1 MRMSGRVHRSLAAG
15 AGAFL
20 IFTGCNTD
28 IGKVRAQAAADS
40 AAKANALPAD
50 TTGMPRTDST
60 AMLPPI
66 DSNAT
71 QGPPVAGVRLEVDI
85 NARQVRLL
93 RGNDTLETHP
103 VAVGSPE
110 WPTRTGEW
118 YVTQVVWNPEWIPPD
133 ETWAEE
139 RKPRRPGDPANPLG
153 QAQLVYDPPRTIH
166 GTNDSLSVGKPVSHG
181 SIRTYNSV
189 VKGLARR
196 LMEETGAG
204 KDEAWYQE
212 TQKNR
217 KVKQIVDLP
226 QRVPIRVY

>member
-1 MRMSGRVHRSLAAG
+1 MGMLGRVHRSLAAG
-15 AGAFL
+15 AALL
-20 IFTGCNTD
+20 IAAGCNTD
-28 IGKVRAQAAADS
+28 TSKIREQAVLDSVAKASARAADS
-40 AAKANALPAD
+40 
-50 TTGMPRTDST
+50 TGMLRTDST

-66 DSNAT
+66 DSNVT

-139 RKPRRPGDPANPLG
+139 RKPRKPGDPANPLG

-181 SIRTYNSV
+181 SIRSYNSV

-196 LMEETGAG
+196 LMEETGVG
-204 KDEAWYQE
+204 KDEAWYKE
-212 TQKNR
+212 TQKKR
-217 KVKQIVDLP
+217 TVKQIVDLP